1 MFMVPII
8 LAYTAYSLL
17 GVPRQGQGRRGVSL
31 MHEVKQPLAKRL
43 AWFVLLWLGG
53 VTAVGVLA
61 YAIKWG
67 MGLA

>member
-1 MFMVPII
+1 
-8 LAYTAYSLL
+8 
-17 GVPRQGQGRRGVSL
+17 

-53 VTAVGVLA
+53 VAAVGLLA
-61 YAIKWG
+61 YVITWG